1 MVMAILNSKTDVK
14 KAAEAIQC
22 KNNFS
27 LLQRKMYNVL
37 LANVFSL
44 GTLRFNT
51 THRISISSLCKLM
64 GYDSKDYKTI
74 KTKFR
79 ELRRIEI
86 EWDVTNEN
94 GNNVWTNTSPLSL
107 ARIIEGEGICEY
119 EFTPSL
125 IPFLDKPAQY
135 ATFALGVQAKFK
147 SSYGL
152 ALYENCERY
161 KKVGQTRYFD
171 LLTFRKLMG
180 VSVDE
185 YKDFFSFKQRVI
197 VKAIE
202 EVNKYADFEITAKYT
217 KQLRNI
223 VGLKFYIKMKSS
235 LSEKMILSE
244 MCIEPKKSGELY
256 VENTDEGLLYAM
268 LDFNGDLIGGV
279 LIWLELPESF
289 PKGDFSLVTIQPFY
303 PEILIAISKKGYS
316 KLEICTPKGANV
328 VNDSD
333 LLEIKVVK
341 YFGISKKRC
350 GEYLKKYGRDYLA
363 EKVDFILNSDSFKK
377 GLIKNMAGYLKAALS
392 EDYKETVNSKT
403 IIKCK
408 SDFQE
413 TLNELKAKKNKIEV
427 DINKLYASYLT
438 ENIEDVILKK
448 IPNEKYEDLLQQFQ
462 RYISNTY
469 YARIYSSEG
478 LKDGLIRSRL
488 ADYLINNHND
498 IIRSIAPFKKYV
510 EEFHSEARREIK
522 EINMAIEMC
531 LKKEQLL

>member
-1 MVMAILNSKTDVK
+1 MVVSILNSKTDVK

-37 LANVFSL
+37 LANVFAL

-51 THRISISSLCKLM
+51 THRISIGCLCKLM

-74 KTKFR
+74 KAKFR

-125 IPFLDKPAQY
+125 IPFLEKPAQY
-135 ATFALGVQAKFK
+135 ATFTLGVQAKFK

-161 KKVGQTRYFD
+161 KKIGQTRYFD

-197 VKAIE
+197 VKAID
-202 EVNKYADFEITAKYT
+202 EVNKYADFEITPQYT

-235 LSEKMILSE
+235 LSEKMVLSE

-256 VENTDEGLLYAM
+256 VENMDEGLLYAM

-279 LIWLELPESF
+279 LTWPELPESF
-289 PKGDFSLVTIQPFY
+289 PKGDVSLVTIQPFHA
-303 PEILIAISKKGYS
+303 EILIAISKKGYS
-316 KLEICTPKGANV
+316 KLENCTNKDANL
-328 VNDSD
+328 VNDPD
-333 LLEIKVVK
+333 LLEIKVTK
-341 YFGISKKRC
+341 YFGVSKKRY
-350 GEYLKKYGRDYLA
+350 GEYLKNYGRDYLA
-363 EKVDFILNSDSFKK
+363 EKVDFILNSDPFRK
-377 GLIKNMAGYLKAALS
+377 GIIRNMAGYLKTALS
-392 EDYKETVNSKT
+392 EDFKETVNSKA
-403 IIKCK
+403 IIKSKCD
-408 SDFQE
+408 SQE
-413 TLNELKAKKNKIEV
+413 ALNELKAKKSKIEF
-427 DINKLYASYLT
+427 DINELYKSYLA
-438 ENIEDVILKK
+438 ENIEEVILKK
-448 IPNEKYEDLLQQFQ
+448 ITNEKCEDLLQQFQ
-462 RYISNTY
+462 YDISNTY
-469 YARIYSSEG
+469 YAGIYASEG
-478 LKDGLIRSRL
+478 LKNSLIRSSL
-488 ADYLINNHND
+488 ADFLLKNHND
-498 IIRSIAPFKKYV
+498 IVKSVAPFKKYV
-510 EEFHSEARREIK
+510 EEFHSEAKREVK
-522 EINMAIEMC
+522 EINMAIENR
-531 LKKEQLL
+531 LKKEQQL